1 MMSSYALIL
10 AQTADPHAGWLTQ
23 QLLQMA
29 RGGAEWVL
37 WLLLILLV
45 VVIVVFIE
53 RLQFLAKVKV
63 DAEALRLK
71 VTERLRARDVDGL
84 IKDLGDDP
92 SMAARV
98 LGYALRDADRGPD
111 AVVELASGAIG
122 IERLRYEKR
131 LSILATIGSNA
142 PFIGLFGTV
151 MGVIL
156 AFDQLQDATGGGG
169 PSTAVMGVIA
179 EALIATGVGLLV
191 AIPAIIFYNIL
202 KGRVN
207 ATVTETRLLAQ
218 TAAAYLRDD
227 RPSDVA

>member
-1 MMSSYALIL
+1 MMSSYTIVV
-10 AQTADPHAGWLTQ
+10 AQAAEPTAGWLTQ

-37 WLLLILLV
+37 WLLLVLLV
-45 VVIVVFIE
+45 AVIVVFIE
-53 RLQFLAKVKV
+53 RLQFLSKVKI
-63 DAEALRLK
+63 DADALRMK
-71 VTERLRARDVDGL
+71 VTERLRANDVAGL
-84 IKDLGDDP
+84 TKELADDP

-98 LGYALRDADRGPD
+98 LCYALRDADRGPD
-111 AVVELASGAIG
+111 AVIELASGAIG

-131 LSILATIGSNA
+131 LSVLGTIGSNA

-207 ATVTETRLLAQ
+207 AAVTQTRLLAQ
-218 TAAAYLRDD
+218 TAAAYLRDHKRAPD
-227 RPSDVA
+227 A